1 MRRQAAFT
9 LIEVMV
15 AFAILS
21 GLLTLIL
28 QTQGEQA
35 RFLAR
40 SRTAEAV
47 LAELQTQILALERG
61 DTQLAWPAAE
71 GAFPTDHPLAGYRFR
86 KEQGQEMFLGQFPLN
101 KVTLSL
107 HWNEGATPQA
117 YAASF
122 FTN

>member
-61 DTQLAWPAAE
+61 DTQLAWPAALL
-71 GAFPTDHPLAGYRFR
+71 TDPSPWIS
-86 KEQGQEMFLGQFPLN
+86 KWSSSNDE
-101 KVTLSL
+101 
-107 HWNEGATPQA
+107 
-117 YAASF
+117 
-122 FTN
+122 